1 MASHG
6 IPRYT
11 LKEKS
16 EEAHQQELRKI
27 GKYQELDQSVRAKV
41 YSLSSGKFLQVPDG
55 KSQIVEQQYTPETL
69 QKISELLTKNPE
81 YYTVWNYRRRV
92 LQHEF
97 SQAASSSL
105 SETAADQITTLIKN
119 DLRFLIP
126 LLRSFPKCYWIWNY
140 RLWLLDEAK
149 RLLPLPVA
157 RKMWEEELALV
168 GKMLSLDSRNF
179 HGWGYRRVV
188 VDTLETLTSEEHGG
202 SMAQA
207 EYEYAKKMIG
217 SNLSNFSAW
226 HYRTK
231 LIQRMLNEKS
241 ASDAE
246 RKAMLDDELELIH
259 RALCDPYDQSLW
271 FYHQNLMSTF
281 DPAVSGQTMAPNLNQ
296 PERLEYLRREVEEIQ
311 DMLDGAEDC
320 KYIYQALID
329 CTLLASKVEGTMS
342 QGDQQQVLSWISEL
356 KKMDPL
362 RRGRWLDMERSLC
375 R

>member
-6 IPRYT
+6 IPRYS

-16 EEAHQQELRKI
+16 EEARKQELRKI
-27 GKYQELDQSVRAKV
+27 EKYQELDQLVHEKIA
-41 YSLSSGKFLQVPDG
+41 
-55 KSQIVEQQYTPETL
+55 EHQYTPETL
-69 QKISELLTKNPE
+69 QNISELLTKNPE

-97 SQAASSSL
+97 AQAVSSGS
-105 SETAADQITTLIKN
+105 SEALPDQLATLIKN
-119 DLRFLIP
+119 DLLFLIP

-149 RLLPLPVA
+149 HLLPLPIS
-157 RKMWEEELALV
+157 RKIWEEELALV

-179 HGWGYRRVV
+179 HGWGYRRIVV
-188 VDTLETLTSEEHGG
+188 GTLESLTPEEQGKI
-202 SMAQA
+202 MTQA
-207 EYEYAKKMIG
+207 EFEYAKKMIG
-217 SNLSNFSAW
+217 TNLSNFSAW

-231 LIQRMLNEKS
+231 LIQRLLNENS
-241 ASDAE
+241 ATDEE
-246 RKAMLDDELELIH
+246 RKKMLDDELELIH

-271 FYHQNLMSTF
+271 FYHQNLMCTF
-281 DPAVSGQTMAPNLNQ
+281 DPAVSGQTMAPNLSRS
-296 PERLEYLRREVEEIQ
+296 ERLDYLRQEIEEIQ

-342 QGDQQQVLSWISEL
+342 SGDQQKVLSWISEL

-362 RRGRWLDMERSLC
+362 RRGRWLDFERSLC

>member
-6 IPRYT
+6 IPRYS

-16 EEAHQQELRKI
+16 EEARQQELRKI
-27 GKYQELDQSVRAKV
+27 EKYQELDQFVRAK
-41 YSLSSGKFLQVPDG
+41 
-55 KSQIVEQQYTPETL
+55 IAEQQYTPETL

-92 LQHEF
+92 LRHEF
-97 SQAASSSL
+97 TQAASR
-105 SETAADQITTLIKN
+105 EAAADQITALIKN
-119 DLRFLIP
+119 DLLFLMP

-149 RLLPLPVA
+149 RLLPLSIS
-157 RKMWEEELALV
+157 RRIWEEELALV
-168 GKMLSLDSRNF
+168 GKMLRLDSRNF

-188 VDTLETLTSEEHGG
+188 VDTLETLTPEEKGE

-207 EYEYAKKMIG
+207 EFEYAKKMIG
-217 SNLSNFSAW
+217 TNLSNFSAW

-231 LIQRMLNEKS
+231 LIQRLLNEKS
-241 ASDAE
+241 ATDAE
-246 RKAMLDDELELIH
+246 RRKMLNDELELIH

-271 FYHQNLMSTF
+271 FYHQNLMCTF
-281 DPAVSGQTMAPNLNQ
+281 DPATSGQTMAPNLSQ
-296 PERLEYLRREVEEIQ
+296 SERLDYVRQEIEEIQ

-329 CTLLASKVEGTMS
+329 CTLLASKIEGTMS
-342 QGDQQQVLSWISEL
+342 SDDQQKVLSWISEL

-362 RRGRWLDMERSLC
+362 RRGRWLDFERSLC
-375 R
+375 T